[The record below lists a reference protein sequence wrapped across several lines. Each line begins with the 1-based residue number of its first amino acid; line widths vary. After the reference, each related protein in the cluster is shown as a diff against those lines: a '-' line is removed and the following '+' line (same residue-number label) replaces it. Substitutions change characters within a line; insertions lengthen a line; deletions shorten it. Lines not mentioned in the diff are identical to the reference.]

1 MFRNTFCHEIKDSIK
16 VLRKWRG
23 KLMFDYRTNKDPK
36 MKVSIEILSHVI
48 EYVKNNPDPF
58 KQHDKIEDSESKE
71 KEKEAEKENIAVA
84 NRSTPIAKKN
94 KRLVSIKK
102 SRREKKRAKLAHKT
116 KKKSKASEDEDE
128 VKS

>member
-58 KQHDKIEDSESKE
+58 KQQDKIEDSESKE
-71 KEKEAEKENIAVA
+71 REAEKENITVA
-84 NRSTPIAKKN
+84 NRSVPIAKKN
-94 KRLVSIKK
+94 KRPVSIKK

-116 KKKSKASEDEDE
+116 KKKSEASENE